1 TQPRQRLKFP
11 RPSNNGGHSAG
22 VLPIISK
29 IRNSQQSHVS
39 LDLNRWSVLSG
50 RWLVVLCAIRIV
62 KVAARVLSYD
72 TVVIVLRVIHI
83 TTDCVYLAI
92 RAVDERASTNPLSFL
107 V

>member
-1 TQPRQRLKFP
+1 ML
-11 RPSNNGGHSAG
+11 
-22 VLPIISK
+22 
-29 IRNSQQSHVS
+29 
-39 LDLNRWSVLSG
+39 WG

-83 TTDCVYLAI
+83 TTDCVDLAI